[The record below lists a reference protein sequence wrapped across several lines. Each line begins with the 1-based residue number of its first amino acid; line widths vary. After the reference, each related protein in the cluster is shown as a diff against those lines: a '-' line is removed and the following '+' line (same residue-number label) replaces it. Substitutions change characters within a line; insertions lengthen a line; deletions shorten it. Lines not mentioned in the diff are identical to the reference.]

1 MTWNGKRE
9 FRILTGCC
17 LATIA
22 ALLVVG
28 AVSSGVSRQLV
39 QTSPLWITVVLGIR
53 SSVWSKW
60 IALACFVFWL
70 LLMTATWLSL
80 LGWVQIVSGSF
91 SPIEI
96 AMTVIVGLAS
106 LIGIVN
112 ALGMK
117 SGVHPWSAAAII
129 LLIAVLQLVVFPLSF
144 LPAIV
149 QH

>member
-1 MTWNGKRE
+1 M
-9 FRILTGCC
+9 
-17 LATIA
+17 
-22 ALLVVG
+22 
-28 AVSSGVSRQLV
+28 
-39 QTSPLWITVVLGIR
+39 LGIR